1 MLGHQLDKHSW
12 YVIRSGRTVRSQSFY
27 PSKHFLMSDVIETEG
42 AGMRVIC
49 QTIDQPVDVLVEHRR
64 RSSNTLSRRGEVPIK
79 IVEVSTERLLLD
91 GEYGV
96 SSSIPPSV
104 ASRKAQ

>member
-1 MLGHQLDKHSW
+1 MLGHQFDKRSW
-12 YVIRSGRTVRSQSFY
+12 YVIRSGRTVRSQSLY

-42 AGMRVIC
+42 GMRVIC

-79 IVEVSTERLLLD
+79 IVEVSTERLLL
-91 GEYGV
+91 E
-96 SSSIPPSV
+96 
-104 ASRKAQ
+104 